1 MSKSKNNVEK
11 ILERSQ
17 TVKEALR
24 ASDPNVQDTQNEA
37 ALDLSGKP
45 IKELNPT
52 QLDELRDFL
61 EGIQKVEGQK
71 PNNVIQFPVPQGSPL
86 DEWWKDNKKLVMKME
101 EPEQREF
108 YYQLLNKYYK
118 FKTLENKS
126 IPELDD
132 MLQELIELKQ
142 I

>member
-1 MSKSKNNVEK
+1 MSKSKNNIEK

-17 TVKEALR
+17 TVKEAL
-24 ASDPNVQDTQNEA
+24 APE
-37 ALDLSGKP
+37 
-45 IKELNPT
+45 
-52 QLDELRDFL
+52 
-61 EGIQKVEGQK
+61 K
-71 PNNVIQFPVPQGSPL
+71 PNNVIQFPIPPGSPL

-101 EPEQREF
+101 EPEQRDF

-118 FKTLENKS
+118 IKTLENKS